1 MMILAMLVATSS
13 KVWNYFSRYESPLYL
28 VEQYTLNIEGL
39 QLIECDKIA
48 YKIKSPKL
56 LKIAH
61 TSLFPWFF
69 LLKYDL

>member
-48 YKIKSPKL
+48 Y
-56 LKIAH
+56 
-61 TSLFPWFF
+61 
-69 LLKYDL
+69 

>member
-13 KVWNYFSRYESPLYL
+13 KVWNYFSRYESPPYL

-48 YKIKSPKL
+48 Y
-56 LKIAH
+56 
-61 TSLFPWFF
+61 
-69 LLKYDL
+69 